1 MTNVKQA
8 AEDLLYLLDEIDST
22 AKRNRRDI
30 PEDLVKI
37 FTDLSY
43 HGKKIL
49 KRLVVEYKQQHQ
61 DSARLRVRGLIIQSN
76 YLCCILNIGK
86 TISIISWGLLT
97 ATMVKTY

>member
-49 KRLVVEYKQQHQ
+49 KRLVVEYEQSIMSRDNSSSEVQ
-61 DSARLRVRGLIIQSN
+61 RL
-76 YLCCILNIGK
+76 
-86 TISIISWGLLT
+86 
-97 ATMVKTY
+97 

>member
-1 MTNVKQA
+1 MNVKQA

-49 KRLVVEYKQQHQ
+49 KRLVVEYEQSIMSRDNSSVQVQ
-61 DSARLRVRGLIIQSN
+61 RL
-76 YLCCILNIGK
+76 
-86 TISIISWGLLT
+86 
-97 ATMVKTY
+97 

>member
-1 MTNVKQA
+1 MMNVKQA

-49 KRLVVEYKQQHQ
+49 KRLVVEYEQSIMSRDNSSVQVQ
-61 DSARLRVRGLIIQSN
+61 RL
-76 YLCCILNIGK
+76 
-86 TISIISWGLLT
+86 
-97 ATMVKTY
+97 

>member
-1 MTNVKQA
+1 MNVKQA

-49 KRLVVEYKQQHQ
+49 KRLVVEYEQSIMSRDNSSMQVQ
-61 DSARLRVRGLIIQSN
+61 RL
-76 YLCCILNIGK
+76 
-86 TISIISWGLLT
+86 
-97 ATMVKTY
+97 